1 MDGGIMIT
9 ALLLNIGAAAFA
21 KASAAPHDEEEE
33 EDEDE
38 EEEEEEEEEED
49 DDEEEEEEE
58 EEAVFPSSPK
68 SAKNEVKSTSE
79 GKKSPVCYACQVSM
93 E

>member
-1 MDGGIMIT
+1 MIT
-9 ALLLNIGAAAFA
+9 ALLLNIGAAAFT
-21 KASAAPHDEEEE
+21 KASAAPDDEEEE

-49 DDEEEEEEE
+49 DDEEEEE

-79 GKKSPVCYACQVSM
+79 GKKSPVCFVCQVSS
-93 E
+93 EGKKKS